1 MKRPDEQTQP
11 LPVSDTSQNKKSS
24 NNENSSVAVST
35 GVASL
40 MWSCMQIIANTYF
53 VHEYV
58 RKESK
63 TMVVTVKGVE
73 NLIVVCVRIA
83 KT

>member
-24 NNENSSVAVST
+24 NDEKSSVAVST

-40 MWSCMQIIANTYF
+40 MWSCMQIII
-53 VHEYV
+53 H
-58 RKESK
+58 SLCM
-63 TMVVTVKGVE
+63 TMLGRRV
-73 NLIVVCVRIA
+73 
-83 KT
+83 